1 MTALKKRQITAEDIL
16 PLAEYQ
22 KIRKEHKQ
30 KLIPIKKNRRV
41 AIGPFATFYFENFE
55 TMWSQIQEMLYIEKG
70 GEEQL
75 KDELE
80 AYNPLIP
87 NGSELVATFMIEI
100 DDPVRRDFMLRQLGH
115 IDETIYLS
123 IAGEKIF
130 AVPEQDVERTTDD
143 GKASSIHFLHFPL
156 TASQKAAFRDPAS
169 DLMLGI
175 EHENYGHIALIKGET
190 REALAGDLSD

>member
-1 MTALKKRQITAEDIL
+1 MTAIANRQITDQDIL
-16 PLAEYQ
+16 PVSEYA

-41 AIGPFATFYFENFE
+41 AIGPYATFYFENYE

-70 GEEQL
+70 GAEQL

-100 DDPVRRDFMLRQLGH
+100 DDPVRRDFMLRKLGH
-115 IDETIYLS
+115 IEDKVYLS
-123 IAGEKIF
+123 IAGEKIY
-130 AVPEQDVERTTDD
+130 AVPEQEVDRTTED
-143 GKASSIHFLHFPL
+143 GKTSAIHFLHFPM
-156 TASQKAAFRDPAS
+156 TPGQRQAFKDSAV
-169 DLMLGI
+169 DVQLGI
-175 EHENYGHIALIKGET
+175 EHEDYSHITPLIGNV
-190 REALAGDLSD
+190 RAALAEDLID